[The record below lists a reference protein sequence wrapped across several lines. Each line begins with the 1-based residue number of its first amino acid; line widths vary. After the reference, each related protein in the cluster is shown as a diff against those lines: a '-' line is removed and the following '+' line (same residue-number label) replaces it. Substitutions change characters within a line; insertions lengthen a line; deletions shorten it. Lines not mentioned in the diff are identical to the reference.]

1 MASIEPHIQAT
12 LQQFDCQLVP
22 CPLGKCRKSVIALA
36 ATLAVMRNRRDV
48 LQTAAHT
55 SISPAQLKCL
65 SSQQL
70 FVLCNDLLTLASVES
85 INDMSTSAAVCLA
98 TAIEQWVDKLEAAVS
113 VASKRTMSA
122 PLARKLC
129 AFEKEVTE
137 LLTPETGRRVVSL
150 SIDRALESAL
160 ERCLDDATLLGS
172 LECVMEVLEPY
183 WDETTPNVATL
194 LRLARPR
201 QQTPE

>member
-1 MASIEPHIQAT
+1 MPAGKVPKIGDRSCGNLGGDAKSTRRAADGCAHLDFAGTAQMPVIPAT
-12 LQQFDCQLVP
+12 V
-22 CPLGKCRKSVIALA
+22 RV
-36 ATLAVMRNRRDV
+36 V
-48 LQTAAHT
+48 
-55 SISPAQLKCL
+55 
-65 SSQQL
+65 
-70 FVLCNDLLTLASVES
+70 NDLLTLASVES

-183 WDETTPNVATL
+183 W
-194 LRLARPR
+194 
-201 QQTPE
+201 